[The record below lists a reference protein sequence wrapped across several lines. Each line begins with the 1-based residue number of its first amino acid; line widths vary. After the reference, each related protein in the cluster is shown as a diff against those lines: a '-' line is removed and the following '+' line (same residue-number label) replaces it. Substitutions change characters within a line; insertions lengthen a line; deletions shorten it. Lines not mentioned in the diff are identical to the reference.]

1 MFFKCLFNKMVFCCL
16 PFSFLCFFSPSAFR
30 KSPTKIVVA
39 VFNFS
44 VRFFFPFFS
53 WAHSLASHTQT
64 ASPSPSFEHRLAKHM
79 TLYCSKYAGQK
90 YQGKNKQKWNLS
102 KMKKIFPDGVIIFCL
117 REKHVFVVHIKTDS
131 GIHKAFHT
139 LYFFTFISVYNMSSF
154 GHVCNC
160 ARVKYEKRT
169 NIFFILFFLCQI
181 CFSSFF
187 ISLKSAFPFKIIIKK
202 TKYILSGC
210 WCCCAVCACT
220 SNERKRKNKQ

>member
-1 MFFKCLFNKMVFCCL
+1 
-16 PFSFLCFFSPSAFR
+16 
-30 KSPTKIVVA
+30 
-39 VFNFS
+39 
-44 VRFFFPFFS
+44 
-53 WAHSLASHTQT
+53 
-64 ASPSPSFEHRLAKHM
+64 
-79 TLYCSKYAGQK
+79 
-90 YQGKNKQKWNLS
+90 
-102 KMKKIFPDGVIIFCL
+102 MKKIFPDGVIIFCL

-202 TKYILSGC
+202 TKHILSGC